1 MYNISEKNLKEL
13 ILCNN
18 HIEAYMITCKRVGSD
33 SLFLKFYSFQVISKD
48 FEINEILEEY
58 KKELKNKL
66 ISIVSNSS
74 KIIELLQL

>member
-1 MYNISEKNLKEL
+1 MYIISEKNLKEL
-13 ILCNN
+13 ILCNK
-18 HIEAYMITCKRVGSD
+18 IEAYMITCKRIGSD
-33 SLFLKFYSFQVISKD
+33 SLFLKFYSFQIISKD

-66 ISIVSNSS
+66 ISIVTNSS

>member
-1 MYNISEKNLKEL
+1 MYIISEKNLKEL
-13 ILCNN
+13 ILSNN
-18 HIEAYMITCKRVGSD
+18 KIEAYMITCKRVGSD
-33 SLFLKFYSFQVISKD
+33 YLFLKFYSFQIISKD